1 MRTKYPNS
9 RKRRL
14 TVGSAMRSVFLLL
27 ALASLVIHSPARLDP
42 DPDDRAP
49 AVATAAQFPAMAATP
64 GTADADDLVMLVGCH
79 HGPGHDHSLCSPRV
93 VLAMPVIWPGPA
105 PRHEIPQ
112 CDIPR
117 LIGRA
122 DAPRAPP
129 PRFSV

>member
-1 MRTKYPNS
+1 MRAKDPIS
-9 RKRRL
+9 QKRHLAVVR
-14 TVGSAMRSVFLLL
+14 VMRSVFLLL
-27 ALASLVIHSPARLDP
+27 AVASLVIHSPARLDP
-42 DPDDRAP
+42 DPDDGAL
-49 AVATAAQFPAMAATP
+49 AVAAAARFPAMAATP
-64 GTADADDLVMLVGCH
+64 DTADADDLVILVGCH

-93 VLAMPVIWPGPA
+93 VLAMPVILAGPA

-112 CDIPR
+112 YDTPR